1 MEEIRPGQV
10 CALSL
15 EGNRANVTAEVVLL
29 ARLHSLAY
37 VPG

>member
-10 CALSL
+10 RAPFL
-15 EGNRANVTAEVVLL
+15 EEDRANVTAEVVLL